1 MARSLLGK
9 FSYGHKLR
17 SSQSHGFEMLL
28 PMSDS
33 GLPDY
38 SYMETFVRAVQKLV
52 IKDVVD
58 FATKRISVTKKC
70 AGNGRYGIG
79 DLLDAPE
86 EESSPRLAADE
97 NGE

>member
-1 MARSLLGK
+1 
-9 FSYGHKLR
+9 
-17 SSQSHGFEMLL
+17 ML
-28 PMSDS
+28 PVTPS

-38 SYMETFVRAVQKLV
+38 DYIEMFMRAVQKLV
-52 IKDVVD
+52 VKDVAD
-58 FATKRISVTKKC
+58 FAAKRISVTKKC